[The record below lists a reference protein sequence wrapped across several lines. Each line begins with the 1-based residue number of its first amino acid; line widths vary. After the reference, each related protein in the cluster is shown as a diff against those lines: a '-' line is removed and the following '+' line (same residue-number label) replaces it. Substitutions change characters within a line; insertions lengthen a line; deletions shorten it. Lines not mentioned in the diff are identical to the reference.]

1 MQKNNRKEKMINPKK
16 TLEKVLIKF
25 DKFLDYTSDSLI
37 DNEDY
42 NTIHKIYDKY
52 DKLNKQTK
60 GKYDNR
66 PNA

>member
-1 MQKNNRKEKMINPKK
+1 MINPKK

-25 DKFLDYTSDSLI
+25 DEFLDYTSDSLI

-52 DKLNKQTK
+52 DKLNKPQAK
-60 GKYDNR
+60 ERKQ
-66 PNA
+66 